1 MTTTMAS
8 HLLERG
14 YDLTRYPTS
23 WVTDTQL
30 TVPLFDFS
38 GKLKG
43 YQTYT
48 PGAPKTAKNPH
59 DAKYFTRMMGHGQLC
74 WGTELELE
82 ITGSTAQNNRISN
95 GVGVQSVCVAQ
106 RWF

>member
-14 YDLTRYPTS
+14 YDLARYPTS

-30 TVPLFDFS
+30 TVPLFDFD

-48 PGAPKTAKNPH
+48 PGAPKKTKNPH
-59 DAKYFTRMMGHGQLC
+59 DAKYFTRMMGHGQLVF
-74 WGTELELE
+74 GTELGLE
-82 ITGSTAQNNRISN
+82 IRPQQTNNHRILN
-95 GVGVQSVCVAQ
+95 
-106 RWF
+106 

>member
-14 YDLTRYPTS
+14 YDLARYPTS
-23 WVTDTQL
+23 WVTGTQL
-30 TVPLFDFS
+30 TVPLFDFD

-48 PGAPKTAKNPH
+48 PGAPKKTKNPH
-59 DAKYFTRMMGHGQLC
+59 DAKYFTRMMGHGQLV
-74 WGTELELE
+74 WGLECE
-82 ITGSTAQNNRISN
+82 ITDSIQQNNRIPN
-95 GVGVQSVCVAQ
+95 GVGLQGVCVAQ
-106 RWF
+106 RWL

>member
-1 MTTTMAS
+1 MTTPMEA
-8 HLLERG
+8 HLAERG
-14 YDLTRYPTS
+14 YDLSRYPTS

-30 TVPLFDFS
+30 TVPLFDFA

-48 PGAPKTAKNPH
+48 PAAPKKPATKNPH
-59 DAKYFTRMMGHGQLC
+59 DAKYFTRMMGHGQLV

-82 ITGSTAQNNRISN
+82 INNQWINNRILN
-95 GVGVQSVCVAQ
+95 
-106 RWF
+106 

>member
-1 MTTTMAS
+1 MTTTITS

-14 YDLTRYPTS
+14 YDLARYPTS

-30 TVPLFDFS
+30 TVPLFDFD

-48 PGAPKTAKNPH
+48 PDAPKKTKNPKE
-59 DAKYFTRMMGHGQLC
+59 AKYFTRMMGHGQLV
-74 WGTELELE
+74 WGLEFE
-82 ITGSTAQNNRISN
+82 ITGSIEQNDCVSNR
-95 GVGVQSVCVAQ
+95 VGVQGVCVAQ

>member
-1 MTTTMAS
+1 MTTPMET
-8 HLLERG
+8 HLAERG
-14 YDLTRYPTS
+14 YDLSRYPTS

-30 TVPLFDFS
+30 TVPLFDFA

-48 PGAPKTAKNPH
+48 PDAPKKPVTKNPK

-74 WGTELELE
+74 WGLELE
-82 ITGSTAQNNRISN
+82 INNQQINNRILN
-95 GVGVQSVCVAQ
+95 
-106 RWF
+106 